1 MALRTAMS
9 QGRTATGSELRFS
22 FWLKATLVESEGPAM
37 INREWGKHRVTL
49 QCNVRGREVASFVRE
64 AQKEIAQ
71 QVKLPEGYRSS
82 GAGSRNCRFLT
93 NTLLTLVVLPTLYSL
108 FNGTCADGVGR
119 GKSPGG
125 LGDFKGRQ
133 D

>member
-49 QCNVRGREVASFVRE
+49 QCNVRGREVASFVGE

-71 QVKLPEGYRSS
+71 QVNYPPNLSDPDLAGYWTFGEAVNSQQ
-82 GAGSRNCRFLT
+82 GAAFLFPCRW
-93 NTLLTLVVLPTLYSL
+93 
-108 FNGTCADGVGR
+108 
-119 GKSPGG
+119 
-125 LGDFKGRQ
+125 
-133 D
+133 